1 MGHVWLVHCGWYAPM
16 GHVWLV
22 HCGWYAPLATLP
34 KGREFLRAVFEVV
47 LWRSF
52 PLGKVGMELLCWL
65 VRTLDNS
72 CCIATPYYIYTLH
85 QEGGVGG
92 AL

>member
-1 MGHVWLVHCGWYAPM
+1 MRHVWLVHCGWYAPM

-47 LWRSF
+47 LWCSF
-52 PLGKVGMELLCWL
+52 PLGKVGMGPLFAAPSPW
-65 VRTLDNS
+65 
-72 CCIATPYYIYTLH
+72 
-85 QEGGVGG
+85 EGTEKVPHPLQTAG
-92 AL
+92 